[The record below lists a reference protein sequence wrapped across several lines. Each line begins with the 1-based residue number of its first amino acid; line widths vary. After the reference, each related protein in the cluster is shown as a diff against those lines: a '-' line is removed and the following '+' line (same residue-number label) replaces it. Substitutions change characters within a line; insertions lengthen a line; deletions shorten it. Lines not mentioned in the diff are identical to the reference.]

1 MPLRAPLRSFAALAL
16 ALAATAATPASAQ
29 LFFEPFAYRFDYPA
43 ERQIDP
49 PMRPGEAA
57 AAARAQGL
65 DPASRPHLNRDV
77 YVFDA
82 RDRAGRP
89 VRVIMDAYE
98 GEILRL
104 MPRADARP
112 GRRFDAGPRGAREPG
127 TGPDDEPEVIE
138 GVGPDDAPAARS
150 RRESQPARR
159 APKREA
165 AVPPRVEAPK
175 PIETR
180 PLDPPKPAEAASPVG
195 AAKPAETAK
204 PAEPAKPAEI
214 SKPPPAQ
221 ATPTAP
227 PLAPT
232 EAPGPIPAPP
242 FASGAY
248 SKPPAPKA
256 SPTPSA
262 APPVAPLDEVRP
274 RPATPAVPPA
284 SLE

>member
-1 MPLRAPLRSFAALAL
+1 MALAL
-16 ALAATAATPASAQ
+16 SATAATPAAAQ
-29 LFFEPFAYRFDYPA
+29 LFFEPFAYRFQIPA
-43 ERQIDP
+43 ERDVDP

-57 AAARAQGL
+57 AAARAQGF

-82 RDRAGRP
+82 RDGSGRP

-98 GEILRL
+98 GEILRI
-104 MPRADARP
+104 MPRVDART
-112 GRRFDAGPRGAREPG
+112 GRRFDPAPPPAPEERTAPG
-127 TGPDDEPEVIE
+127 DEPEVIE
-138 GVGPDDAPAARS
+138 GFGPDETPAARP

-165 AVPPRVEAPK
+165 AVPPRVEQPK
-175 PIETR
+175 PIESR
-180 PLDPPKPAEAASPVG
+180 PLDPPKPAETARPVEAQKPVEAAR
-195 AAKPAETAK
+195 
-204 PAEPAKPAEI
+204 PAEPARPAA
-214 SKPPPAQ
+214 PPSVQ

-232 EAPGPIPAPP
+232 EEPGPIPSPP

-262 APPVAPLDEVRP
+262 APPVAPLDEVKP